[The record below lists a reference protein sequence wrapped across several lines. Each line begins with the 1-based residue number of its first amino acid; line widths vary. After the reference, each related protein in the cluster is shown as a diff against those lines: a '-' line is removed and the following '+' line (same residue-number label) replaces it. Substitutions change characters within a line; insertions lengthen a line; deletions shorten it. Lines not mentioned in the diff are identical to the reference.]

1 MRGYL
6 RVSILLPALLL
17 ALAGLTACGSA
28 PTSTGSKIQVVAAEN
43 FYGDLLSQVCGNA
56 CAVTSIIS
64 NPNTDPHEYEVNV
77 TDAKVV
83 ANADL
88 VIVNGVGYD
97 AFMQQLLAASPRP
110 SRIVITVQ
118 SLMGVPNGHNPHLW
132 YNPATMPRL
141 ATLVARDLGRI
152 DPARRAAFAAR
163 ATAFIRSLAPID
175 ARIAAIRAAYPGAA
189 VAYTEPVFGYMG
201 AAIGLRVLTPEA
213 FQVAVEQGVDPPA
226 SALASEEAL
235 LNQHRVSALI
245 YNLQTTEPVTSQVE
259 ALARQ
264 DGIPVV
270 GVTETEPAREDYQT
284 WMMNEL
290 TELETA
296 LAHGG

>member
-1 MRGYL
+1 MRGS
-6 RVSILLPALLL
+6 RKVPVLLL
-17 ALAGLTACGSA
+17 ALLLTLPGLTACGLA
-28 PTSTGSKIQVVAAEN
+28 PAATGSKIQVVAAEN
-43 FYGDLLSQVCGNA
+43 FYGDLLSQVCGDA

-77 TDAKVV
+77 
-83 ANADL
+83 ANAKAVATAAL

-97 AFMQQLLAASPRP
+97 AFMQQLIGASPNP
-110 SRIVITVQ
+110 SRIVISVQ
-118 SLMGVPNGHNPHLW
+118 SLMGVPNGANPHLW

-152 DPARRAAFAAR
+152 DPSRKAAFAAR
-163 ATAFIRSLAPID
+163 AKAFIRSLGPID
-175 ARIAAIRAAYPGAA
+175 ARIAAIRAAHPGAA

-201 AAIGLRVLTPEA
+201 AAIGLDVLTPQA
-213 FQVAVEQGVDPPA
+213 FQLAVEQGVDPPA
-226 SALASEEAL
+226 SALATEEAL

-245 YNLQTTEPVTSQVE
+245 YNLQTTEPVTSQVQ

-270 GVTETEPAREDYQT
+270 GVSETEPAHEDYQT
-284 WMMNEL
+284 WMMNQL